1 MGGKRE
7 FAAMSVTWVCKCGK
21 RTFLHIEWCAS
32 CGSGKPRPIAP
43 PPSNVPSILDDLK
56 KD

>member
-1 MGGKRE
+1 
-7 FAAMSVTWVCKCGK
+7 MSVTWVCKCGK